1 MKRKINKWW
10 KRNDKEEKR
19 HIAQL
24 DYRSHSQ
31 ITNVHGAFL
40 LTLH

>member
-24 DYRSHSQ
+24 DYRSQS
-31 ITNVHGAFL
+31 NVHGAFL